1 MMVTLSKTTTTT
13 AEGRQTLDLQTDL
26 ASIAAHRQL
35 VEAIMHHPHRA
46 TATATA
52 RGGFGGYN
60 GHEQRRGGRLN
71 EFKVKGK
78 PRLDRLRQRERGF
91 AHAQRRKDLNAQ
103 TKSHRAPPRGEE

>member
-26 ASIAAHRQL
+26 ASIAAHRKL

-52 RGGFGGYN
+52 AITATSNGVAGGLTN
-60 GHEQRRGGRLN
+60 SR
-71 EFKVKGK
+71 
-78 PRLDRLRQRERGF
+78 
-91 AHAQRRKDLNAQ
+91 
-103 TKSHRAPPRGEE
+103 